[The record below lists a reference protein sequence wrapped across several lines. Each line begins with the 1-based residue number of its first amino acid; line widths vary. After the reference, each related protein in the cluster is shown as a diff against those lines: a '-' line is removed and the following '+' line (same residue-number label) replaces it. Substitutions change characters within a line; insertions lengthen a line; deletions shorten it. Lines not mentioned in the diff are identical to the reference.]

1 MTDDDATFP
10 PMLWSAVVAERART
24 TPSRVFCETARDDWR
39 ARAGRDA
46 ARPVTYAELA
56 RAVDRTCWWLDD
68 VMGGAGAGSGA
79 GPDADDKDGGG
90 GGPAAFVYVGPNDLR
105 YVAAIVAA
113 QKTGR
118 QMVIV
123 ELNRLTHAA
132 LLDLLEATRCRVWV
146 GGSAEYTAKGEAVL

>member
-24 TPSRVFCETARDDWR
+24 TPTRVFCETARSDWR

-46 ARPVTYAELA
+46 ARSVSYAELA
-56 RAVDRTCWWLDD
+56 RAVDRASWWLDD
-68 VMGGAGAGSGA
+68 VMGG
-79 GPDADDKDGGG
+79 GPDDHRKD

-105 YVAAIVAA
+105 YVVAIVAA

-118 QMVIV
+118 QLVIA

-132 LLDLLEATRCRVWV
+132 LLALLEATHCRVWV
-146 GGSAEYTAKGEAVL
+146 GGSAEHTARGEAVL